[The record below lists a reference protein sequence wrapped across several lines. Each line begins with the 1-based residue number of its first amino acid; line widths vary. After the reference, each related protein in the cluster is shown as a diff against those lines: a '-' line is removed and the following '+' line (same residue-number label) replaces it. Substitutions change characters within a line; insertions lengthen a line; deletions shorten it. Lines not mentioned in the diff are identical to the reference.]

1 MGYLKSHPATKQE
14 AQLQKIEQSAHEILL
29 HLFDL
34 ASKKYNVISWTIS
47 EYIVPL
53 LLSSLR
59 REFDTNMLK
68 DIKSDM
74 NNLLL
79 MECEVSHIR
88 YNEDIGY
95 KTTKLNDIKEIKF
108 QLDFTLLGTKY
119 KYKIRNLGI
128 KMSLKDEIIHFYM
141 CIEYARFEFFK
152 SKKATRNSADGTLS
166 DVRTHSLC
174 ISPREYIIS
183 TKLVGTYTSSVI
195 YKDDCFYIVH
205 NNEGV
210 RIPGKHDF
218 SNIYIAY
225 AAIYTYGQYLII
237 VTAGGYNEVKLIVLD
252 SENRSIGIWK
262 IKDLTWF
269 DISHMAIY
277 NYYYDALSNRLI
289 FLSNNLECLF
299 FIEVEKMKKALKVE
313 NTFECTD
320 EFYRDIKE
328 LGSIFNLKKLIV
340 NAINKFHKLFENLSA
355 SKNKSKKVKNRLYE
369 DDVNLLWYHIDNKLD
384 KIYVMARYE
393 MYGVKYTGLFTSTL
407 GKQIIFK
414 LIGCTIDKSTYI
426 LTHIINSLTTKNK
439 KVSLLSKL
447 NLLGLNKNIVKGL
460 DLYYDD
466 NNTFMSISYNRRS
479 KKIVNYDIKI
489 DMSWDIGNVIVI
501 MYDCP
506 NFAKR
511 TSVKTSDINHR
522 FYCNKAYSFILADL
536 NLVHKMS
543 VIRI

>member
-1 MGYLKSHPATKQE
+1 
-14 AQLQKIEQSAHEILL
+14 
-29 HLFDL
+29 
-34 ASKKYNVISWTIS
+34 
-47 EYIVPL
+47 
-53 LLSSLR
+53 
-59 REFDTNMLK
+59 
-68 DIKSDM
+68 
-74 NNLLL
+74 
-79 MECEVSHIR
+79 
-88 YNEDIGY
+88 
-95 KTTKLNDIKEIKF
+95 
-108 QLDFTLLGTKY
+108 
-119 KYKIRNLGI
+119 
-128 KMSLKDEIIHFYM
+128 
-141 CIEYARFEFFK
+141 
-152 SKKATRNSADGTLS
+152 
-166 DVRTHSLC
+166 
-174 ISPREYIIS
+174 
-183 TKLVGTYTSSVI
+183 
-195 YKDDCFYIVH
+195 
-205 NNEGV
+205 
-210 RIPGKHDF
+210 
-218 SNIYIAY
+218 
-225 AAIYTYGQYLII
+225 
-237 VTAGGYNEVKLIVLD
+237 
-252 SENRSIGIWK
+252 
-262 IKDLTWF
+262 
-269 DISHMAIY
+269 
-277 NYYYDALSNRLI
+277 LSNRLI